1 MGRKVSETRPLLSHE
16 RSTKHQI
23 LPTELEPGTGGL
35 EAHDLATVTLKTN
48 TDVSCAAELR
58 LTSSVP
64 GRTLGGRWGRVDP
77 WPEMADT
84 DRKTSL
90 EDARGLSSRRDDCA
104 AFDLTAASSARP
116 RPQSSPPQTPAP
128 SRLPTGRK
136 KDCTSRSPPPR
147 SCLQLRRR
155 GWGGVGW
162 GAPQLPPR
170 DPERQ
175 LRASGPAPG
184 SRLPALR
191 TLLACG
197 RRASLRF
204 LTSSMIAVPGFGCV
218 HNPPG
223 EGEEENCNELRGT
236 VSVPGSPAT
245 RGVRFQECSL
255 HQALSTSM
263 LCSGRGL
270 CLRLSL
276 ALLTVRGTKMQG
288 GEGNLQVSQPSE
300 CPLSFAQLHTN
311 AL

>member
-58 LTSSVP
+58 LTSPVP

-77 WPEMADT
+77 RPEMADT

-104 AFDLTAASSARP
+104 TFDLTAASSARP
-116 RPQSSPPQTPAP
+116 CPQSSPLQTPAP
-128 SRLPTGRK
+128 SPLPTGRE

-170 DPERQ
+170 DPGAPAPRLGASAWVAPPCPAHAPC
-175 LRASGPAPG
+175 LRAPG
-184 SRLPALR
+184 VFEVSHEFHDRSPWPRLRAQPP
-191 TLLACG
+191 
-197 RRASLRF
+197 RR
-204 LTSSMIAVPGFGCV
+204 
-218 HNPPG
+218 
-223 EGEEENCNELRGT
+223 
-236 VSVPGSPAT
+236 
-245 RGVRFQECSL
+245 
-255 HQALSTSM
+255 
-263 LCSGRGL
+263 GRG
-270 CLRLSL
+270 
-276 ALLTVRGTKMQG
+276 
-288 GEGNLQVSQPSE
+288 GEL
-300 CPLSFAQLHTN
+300 
-311 AL
+311 